1 MGIRNY
7 RMGVMMKTRLCEIL
21 RIKYPI
27 LQGAMAWVSEANLA
41 SAVSNAGGLGVIAA
55 GSAPVEII
63 EEEIKKA
70 FSLTDSPFGVNI
82 MLMSPEADK
91 IVEAVCR
98 LKVPIVTTGA
108 GNPGKYM
115 DSFSAAGVKV
125 IPVVPSVALAV
136 RMERLGAAAVIVEG
150 YEAGGH
156 IGEQT
161 TLALVPQIVDEVSIP
176 VIAAGGIAD
185 ARGAAAALMLGA
197 EGIQLG
203 TRFICTYECI
213 VADEYKEAVL
223 RAKDRETVVTGR
235 FTGHPVRVLRNKL
248 TREMK
253 QLELDGAG
261 VEEFEKRGTGAL
273 AMAVRGDVENGSVMA
288 GQIAGL
294 VKEIK
299 SCGDLINEIVTET
312 ERIIRK
318 TGNSVFSI

>member
-1 MGIRNY
+1 
-7 RMGVMMKTRLCEIL
+7 
-21 RIKYPI
+21 
-27 LQGAMAWVSEANLA
+27 
-41 SAVSNAGGLGVIAA
+41 
-55 GSAPVEII
+55 
-63 EEEIKKA
+63 
-70 FSLTDSPFGVNI
+70 
-82 MLMSPEADK
+82 
-91 IVEAVCR
+91 
-98 LKVPIVTTGA
+98 
-108 GNPGKYM
+108 
-115 DSFSAAGVKV
+115 
-125 IPVVPSVALAV
+125 
-136 RMERLGAAAVIVEG
+136 MERLGAAAVIVEG

-223 RAKDRETVVTGR
+223 KAKDRETVVTGR

-299 SCGDLINEIVTET
+299 SCGDLINEIVTDT